1 MIPQVPKNA
10 RIRHS
15 RFSGSSKKSAH
26 DFRDLKKKRSRFF
39 GSPISRFWV
48 SGYPSGGGSLLSGVS
63 GIRAI
68 SRKKGVEGGGIST
81 PPLSPPPTSRY
92 EIGEPPGGRISRV
105 PRDEGPQAKRLEG
118 TERQHQRDSRRESQS
133 PCLKPVLG

>member
-48 SGYPSGGGSLLSGVS
+48 SGYPSGGGVSPLRGVRDP
-63 GIRAI
+63 GYI
-68 SRKKGVEGGGIST
+68 SKKRGRGGWNLH
-81 PPLSPPPTSRY
+81 PPSVSPPHIEVRDWGT
-92 EIGEPPGGRISRV
+92 
-105 PRDEGPQAKRLEG
+105 PRREDIEGPEG
-118 TERQHQRDSRRESQS
+118 RGTPGEASRGYRETASEGL
-133 PCLKPVLG
+133 P